1 MATAE
6 PRADRG
12 AAMAEAASLR
22 GVLPVKLRPHHAR
35 REAGQ
40 WHRHRNLI
48 ALPDIACRTSSAG
61 HRVPNLGAPMPSSA
75 AANAAT
81 GSFLVEAGNVEDQ
94 SALLV
99 VQPVPQSALRNGG
112 PVGGRGGGRRP
123 AAGQVP

>member
-1 MATAE
+1 
-6 PRADRG
+6 
-12 AAMAEAASLR
+12 
-22 GVLPVKLRPHHAR
+22 
-35 REAGQ
+35 
-40 WHRHRNLI
+40 
-48 ALPDIACRTSSAG
+48 
-61 HRVPNLGAPMPSSA
+61 MPSSA

-123 AAGQVP
+123 AAGQVPRHRSVRVAVSLRDHVRVVVRWRRPGPASDRAVHFRFQLLFLATDHPRTKKI